1 MKTHWSQKRLLT
13 PLTADIMFLEIWD
26 LQIDKIDISLFLSLF
41 WLSQIASKCI
51 RLPEISWSVGYLWWD
66 LGTKSSTF
74 RILST
79 CFWPNSSRASPN
91 CQAPRQ
97 AGPEQGSRASC
108 PHHNTYNQWGQ
119 HDDLCCG
126 DHDQY
131 GRDDQQRRWVKIN
144 VLNFMIR
151 LKWEKGKGRNEKCK
165 TQVSISSS
173 AGKMWKS
180 EWNACWDWGR
190 CTSSQFFTQTSNLSY
205 EIVFWRFISWKC
217 VSKVF
222 MNY

>member
-1 MKTHWSQKRLLT
+1 M
-13 PLTADIMFLEIWD
+13 A
-26 LQIDKIDISLFLSLF
+26 
-41 WLSQIASKCI
+41 I
-51 RLPEISWSVGYLWWD
+51 R
-66 LGTKSSTF
+66 
-74 RILST
+74 
-79 CFWPNSSRASPN
+79 
-91 CQAPRQ
+91 APDG
-97 AGPEQGSRASC
+97 A
-108 PHHNTYNQWGQ
+108 NKWGQ

-144 VLNFMIR
+144 VVNFMISV
-151 LKWEKGKGRNEKCK
+151 KWEKGKGRNEKCK

-217 VSKVF
+217 VSWTINLVHLVTHIRYRVHSNSRVEFIFLRIMFRIIKHLHPVGNPECSTSFALLCLLLLDADTFCQVF
-222 MNY
+222 L